1 MSDVENFNVN
11 MNLVGF
17 GLDASEKFTK
27 QIDTINRMNA
37 AQDRLKYVWGVG
49 KQIQNCQVH
58 FVISS
63 PLPAYLENTSD
74 PVLTNQNIE
83 TDNIIPCPYPVTTF
97 DLMDILAYSNP

>member
-37 AQDRLKYVWGVG
+37 AQDRLKYFG
-49 KQIQNCQVH
+49 
-58 FVISS
+58 
-63 PLPAYLENTSD
+63 A
-74 PVLTNQNIE
+74 
-83 TDNIIPCPYPVTTF
+83 
-97 DLMDILAYSNP
+97 